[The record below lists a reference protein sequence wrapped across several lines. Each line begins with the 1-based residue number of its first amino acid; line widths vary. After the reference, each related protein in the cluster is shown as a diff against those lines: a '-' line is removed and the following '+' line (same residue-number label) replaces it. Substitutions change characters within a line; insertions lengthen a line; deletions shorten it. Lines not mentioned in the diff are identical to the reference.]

1 LLDGILGARDVTQDP
16 MRDDEQPVSLA
27 ASDGGVGLLVP
38 GPCRLDEGEVHP
50 SGSLLRGPCAGRF
63 IHFECRFLGIG
74 LKIVARDGGSRSLPD
89 PWEHPSA
96 GVARRRGWRRRGGPI
111 MSAGVADVLGD
122 VHVVTCDMVVHQ
134 AAEETAQADGLT
146 GDETVEPSPAAS
158 WRMAAIRRMARIGP
172 TTRNIGLVEG
182 ARRSPQ

>member
-1 LLDGILGARDVTQDP
+1 
-16 MRDDEQPVSLA
+16 
-27 ASDGGVGLLVP
+27 
-38 GPCRLDEGEVHP
+38 
-50 SGSLLRGPCAGRF
+50 
-63 IHFECRFLGIG
+63 
-74 LKIVARDGGSRSLPD
+74 
-89 PWEHPSA
+89 
-96 GVARRRGWRRRGGPI
+96 
-111 MSAGVADVLGD
+111 MSAGVADVEGD
-122 VHVVTCDMVVHQ
+122 VLVVTCDMVVHQ